1 MSRMQPE
8 FWHPTPIPPPRDLA
22 ELRAYVLPRSEKR
35 SPRWRF
41 RLAPDLVVQIQPK
54 LTQSYA
60 RFECTA
66 LQCEGADAK
75 LLSGARKDIWRDYWR
90 VSFDLRATTPE
101 DWVFKPTHLGWR
113 RRSDLSVFQVLRE
126 SLVAAFRSDVFNNLK
141 PATLLLPHCLC
152 CGKALTD
159 PVNMARMIGPECA
172 GSGSVNL
179 PFTLKVKRWEE
190 VSAA

>member
-1 MSRMQPE
+1 MPPE

-22 ELRAYVLPRSEKR
+22 ELRAYVLSRSEKR

-54 LTQSYA
+54 LTQAFA
-60 RFECTA
+60 RFECAA

-75 LLSGARKDIWRDYWR
+75 LLTGSRKDIGRDYWK
-90 VSFDLRATTPE
+90 VSFDLRAAAP
-101 DWVFKPTHLGWR
+101 DAWVFKPTYLGWR

-126 SLVAAFRSDVFNNLK
+126 RLVTAFQSDVFNDLK

-159 PVNMARMIGPECA
+159 PVSMARMIGPECA